1 MAKLESDNQRRLGSA
16 VSLPVFIVLGI
27 LGFGSPVFFSAISET
42 SLEDV
47 GEETK
52 TLDEEMV
59 RQLRQNNLGPAE
71 MLLPLTSVERREEYA
86 ESIDKKMS
94 PKLEI
99 SGGGSIFDLLA
110 FESYFGGLDKFNAER
125 KRYEAFFVYNKAAC
139 REISAKDLPR
149 KVPIPMCVLYCR
161 RYLRMVGQGIFNPF
175 AC

>member
-71 MLLPLTSVERREEYA
+71 MLLPLTSVERRERSTQNLLTRKCHLNSKSPEVA
-86 ESIDKKMS
+86 VFLISWLLRVILADSISLMQNVNVMK
-94 PKLEI
+94 
-99 SGGGSIFDLLA
+99 
-110 FESYFGGLDKFNAER
+110 
-125 KRYEAFFVYNKAAC
+125 
-139 REISAKDLPR
+139 
-149 KVPIPMCVLYCR
+149 
-161 RYLRMVGQGIFNPF
+161 PF
-175 AC
+175 CL

>member
-16 VSLPVFIVLGI
+16 ISLPFFVIIGI

-47 GEETK
+47 GDGTK

-71 MLLPLTSVERREEYA
+71 MLLPLTSVDRREEYA
-86 ESIDKKMS
+86 NTIRDKMT

-99 SGGGSIFDLLA
+99 SGGGSIFDLFWGCILA
-110 FESYFGGLDKFNAER
+110 AFCAFWEACVLRTLRSVATKPLGRLPESAQIIKKIL
-125 KRYEAFFVYNKAAC
+125 
-139 REISAKDLPR
+139 REIQP
-149 KVPIPMCVLYCR
+149 
-161 RYLRMVGQGIFNPF
+161 
-175 AC
+175 